1 MWAVVPRAAK
11 KWAHN
16 RGSSKADWAT
26 RRPSRGLRKYSP
38 GYGPGGKR
46 AVEPRRSD
54 RPSKRAP
61 VPKRKTATKATP
73 AKRKTA
79 AKKAAATKRRKKR

>member
-11 KWAHN
+11 KWSHN
-16 RGSSKADWAT
+16 RGSSKTDWAT

-46 AVEPRRSD
+46 AVEPRRPD
-54 RPSKRAP
+54 RPSKSAP
-61 VPKRKTATKATP
+61 PPKRKTAP